1 MFVEADARVAY
12 AGTISV
18 RTGKLAA
25 ATCRTVVS
33 LAPTEE
39 AGRVQQQ
46 TNRALLVAPKG
57 DRPWGWPGGVVA
69 GDTQVGL
76 VAVARRSFR

>member
-46 TNRALLVAPKG
+46 TNRACWERRRVTGL
-57 DRPWGWPGGVVA
+57 GVGRA
-69 GDTQVGL
+69 
-76 VAVARRSFR
+76 AS